1 MGREMKGGGPSM
13 GWEGD
18 KTMKEGAFWN
28 GNRKWQYAK
37 VTPHSILSGKV

>member
-1 MGREMKGGGPSM
+1 MGREMKGEGLLWGGR
-13 GWEGD
+13 GD